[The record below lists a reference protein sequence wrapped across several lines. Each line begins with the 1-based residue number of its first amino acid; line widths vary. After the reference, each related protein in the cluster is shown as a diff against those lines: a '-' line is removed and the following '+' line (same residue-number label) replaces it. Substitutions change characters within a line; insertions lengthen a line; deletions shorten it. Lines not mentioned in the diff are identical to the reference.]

1 MTTGLREQLRAA
13 LRQPVRGEAPVRRDN
28 VTQLADLSL
37 MGGRWFESPQGPG
50 YVVESRYEAGYEHG
64 TVALHRALDLDT
76 VLLAPQC
83 RDPRLAECD
92 ASDFLYVDTETTG
105 MGGSGVLVF
114 MAGVAYFEASTLHLD
129 QYFLPSPDYEGGL
142 LGELAERMERASA
155 LVSYNGKSF
164 DVPVLETRYILS
176 RMKPR
181 WKELPHLDLLH
192 PNRRLFKGMFESHR
206 LARMEQELLKFE
218 REDDAPSHEAPE
230 RYFKFQRTGD
240 PTHLLPVLRH
250 NAWDVLSLVALAA
263 HLSHTCGV
271 EGAPLQAARA
281 ADYAGDHEPAA
292 RLFATALESP
302 GLGRTQRVDTLERLA
317 RCLGKL
323 GRWEEAEETW
333 AMLAAEPRARRLL
346 PYIERAKIAEHRLKT
361 PARALAVCEEARGLV
376 SRGLIRPGPEP
387 GVLSVSALEGR
398 ISRLEQKLGR

>member
-1 MTTGLREQLRAA
+1 MSSGLREQLRAA
-13 LRQPVRGEAPVRRDN
+13 LRQPVRGEAPVRSDN

-263 HLSHTCGV
+263 HL
-271 EGAPLQAARA
+271 
-281 ADYAGDHEPAA
+281 
-292 RLFATALESP
+292 
-302 GLGRTQRVDTLERLA
+302 
-317 RCLGKL
+317 
-323 GRWEEAEETW
+323 
-333 AMLAAEPRARRLL
+333 
-346 PYIERAKIAEHRLKT
+346 
-361 PARALAVCEEARGLV
+361 
-376 SRGLIRPGPEP
+376 
-387 GVLSVSALEGR
+387 
-398 ISRLEQKLGR
+398 